1 MRIQI
6 RKSTQGR
13 ITIHP
18 DEELAP
24 KVKDILENE
33 LDCRITEYLQRS
45 TGRSVGNVF
54 SALDQNMKYS
64 GLIEI
69 IPPEQSDIKD
79 IANSL
84 HSHFEGSYLSRS
96 GENFLISDRADDF
109 ASF

>member
-6 RKSTQGR
+6 RKSSEGR

-18 DEELAP
+18 DEKLASII
-24 KVKDILENE
+24 KDILEKE
-33 LDCRITEYLQRS
+33 LDCKITEYLQRA

-64 GLIEI
+64 ALIEI
-69 IPPEQSDIKD
+69 VPPEQSDIKD
-79 IANSL
+79 IATSL
-84 HSHFEGSYLSRS
+84 HAHFEGSYLSRS